1 MKEKEAKYLEK
12 FFSYIKIQA
21 AKEEKD
27 EKLSEVQVDMISD
40 TKEQDDEIS
49 NENRLDE
56 VDERSPLLRS
66 PRLCFLWLRPP

>member
-12 FFSYIKIQA
+12 FFSYINIQA

-66 PRLCFLWLRPP
+66 PRLCFLWPRPP